1 MMEAKSNRVD
11 PMRCH
16 HCGGVLMPL
25 TTIDRQTGSSSEEF
39 VCIKC
44 GRQADSGDSR
54 KPLSV

>member
-1 MMEAKSNRVD
+1 MD

-16 HCGGVLMPL
+16 HCGGALMPL

-44 GRQADSGDSR
+44 GRQADSGESR
-54 KPLSV
+54 KPVSA